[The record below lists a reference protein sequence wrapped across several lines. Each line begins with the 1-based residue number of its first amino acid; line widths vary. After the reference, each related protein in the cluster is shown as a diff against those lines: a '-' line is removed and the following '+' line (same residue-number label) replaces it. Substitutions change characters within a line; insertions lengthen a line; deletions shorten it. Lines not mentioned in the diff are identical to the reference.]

1 MFPLN
6 ITGVLTF
13 VLLEAVLEKSY
24 TVLRV
29 FPPLNSVGLELLKNR
44 SKDRPL
50 LLELKKAKLD
60 SIGGLQ
66 AAICA
71 LYRLT

>member
-6 ITGVLTF
+6 IAEVLKF
-13 VLLEAVLEKSY
+13 VLLEAVLEKCY

-29 FPPLNSVGLELLKNR
+29 VPPLNSVGLELLKNR

-50 LLELKKAKLD
+50 FLELRKAK
-60 SIGGLQ
+60 SNSVGGFH
-66 AAICA
+66 AAISA